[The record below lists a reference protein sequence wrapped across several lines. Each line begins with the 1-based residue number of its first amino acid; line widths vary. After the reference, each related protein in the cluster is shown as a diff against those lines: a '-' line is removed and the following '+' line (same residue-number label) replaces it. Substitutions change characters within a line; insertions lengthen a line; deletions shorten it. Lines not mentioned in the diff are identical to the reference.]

1 MLKGAYERVFDSSSH
16 VYVYVAVTR
25 KMEEKLNQQEV
36 EQQVQES
43 QNRRNPDIK
52 RLSEEN
58 SGAPHQPRA
67 DEKTTG
73 AEIKETV
80 CG

>member
-1 MLKGAYERVFDSSSH
+1 MLKGACERVFDSSSH
-16 VYVYVAVTR
+16 VYIYVAVTR

-43 QNRRNPDIK
+43 QNRHNPDIK